1 MAHGKECFRELDRRP
16 RARVVAWG
24 VTTGRAQRPPEAP
37 PSAITVVDA
46 ASGLPPALAQRLEGA
61 RRFLREGAH
70 ATGTRQKY
78 AEDFAQ
84 FSGWCQRHGL
94 SPLPAEPGLVALYVH
109 ALVDPDPSNP
119 PRVRRSPHGPRGPE
133 PGRGPMHPSSITRVV
148 AAIRYAHTL
157 EGLGSPTAH
166 PLVRE
171 ALRAAR
177 RTVGVAP
184 RRRVQA
190 AVAEVVGRMLLGLD
204 DSARHRRDRALLTLG
219 FAGAFRRAAL
229 VSLNL
234 ADVVRVPEGLEVTL
248 RRDKTDQAGAGR
260 TLTIAPGARGP
271 TCPVLAVLAW
281 VEALAALGFTEG
293 PLFRFID
300 RHGNVR
306 PAHRRAASDRL
317 SPQSVAHVV
326 QRRARAAGL
335 DPAQFAGHSLRA
347 GFVTSATRAGKAI
360 PKIMEQTGHRS
371 ADTVMAYVREA
382 DRWRDPASGG
392 IGL

>member
-1 MAHGKECFRELDRRP
+1 MRVRRKAPRMA
-16 RARVVAWG
+16 
-24 VTTGRAQRPPEAP
+24 RPPRSTPATPPATELAVTVAP
-37 PSAITVVDA
+37 T
-46 ASGLPPALAQRLEGA
+46 GLPPALHRRLVEA
-61 RRFLREGAH
+61 KRFLREGSH
-70 ATGTRQKY
+70 APGTRRKY
-78 AEDFAQ
+78 AEDFEQ
-84 FSGWCQRHGL
+84 FSGWCRRHGL

-109 ALVDPDPSNP
+109 ALAEPDPADP

-133 PGRGPMHPSSITRVV
+133 PSQGPMHPSSITRVV
-148 AAIRYAHTL
+148 AAVRYAHHR
-157 EGLGSPTAH
+157 EGAPSPTDH
-166 PLVRE
+166 PLVQE

-177 RTVGVAP
+177 RTLGVAP

-190 AVAEVVGRMLLGLD
+190 AVVEVVRRLVHGLD
-204 DSARHRRDRALLTLG
+204 DSLRHRRDRALLTLG

-229 VSLNL
+229 VSLDL

-260 TLTIAPGARGP
+260 TLTIAPGAQP
-271 TCPVLAVLAW
+271 ATCPVRAVLAW
-281 VEALAALGFTEG
+281 VDALAGLGLAEG

-306 PAHRRAASDRL
+306 PAHRDAASDRL
-317 SPQSVAHVV
+317 SPQAVALVV

-335 DPAQFAGHSLRA
+335 DATQFAGHSLRA

-371 ADTVMAYVREA
+371 ANTVMAYVREA

>member
-1 MAHGKECFRELDRRP
+1 MTDLMA
-16 RARVVAWG
+16 
-24 VTTGRAQRPPEAP
+24 RPPRSAPHAP
-37 PSAITVVDA
+37 PPVAAPVELAVVSPPSPLPA
-46 ASGLPPALAQRLEGA
+46 ALQRRLPDA
-61 RRFLREGAH
+61 RRFIKEGSH
-70 ATGTRQKY
+70 APGTRRKY
-78 AEDFAQ
+78 AEDFEQ

-94 SPLPAEPGLVALYVH
+94 SPLPAEPGLVALYIH
-109 ALVDPDPSNP
+109 ALVEPDPSNP

-133 PGRGPMHPSSITRVV
+133 PGQQPMHPSSITRVI
-148 AAIRYAHTL
+148 AAVRYAHAARGTP
-157 EGLGSPTAH
+157 SPTTH
-166 PLVRE
+166 PLVQE

-177 RTVGVAP
+177 RTLGVAP

-190 AVAEVVGRMLLGLD
+190 AVVEVVRRLVLGLD
-204 DSARHRRDRALLTLG
+204 DSLRHRRDRALLTLG

-229 VSLNL
+229 VSLDL
-234 ADVVRVPEGLEVTL
+234 ADVARVPEGLEVTL

-260 TLTIAPGARGP
+260 TLTIAPGAQAA
-271 TCPVLAVLAW
+271 TCPVRAVLAW
-281 VEALAALGFTEG
+281 TDALGALGLAEG

-306 PAHRRAASDRL
+306 PARRDAASDRL
-317 SPQSVAHVV
+317 SPQAVALVV

-335 DPAQFAGHSLRA
+335 DATQFAGHSLRA

-371 ADTVMAYVREA
+371 ANTVMAYVREA

>member
-1 MAHGKECFRELDRRP
+1 M
-16 RARVVAWG
+16 
-24 VTTGRAQRPPEAP
+24 TGRPHRPPEAP
-37 PSAITVVDA
+37 PSSAITVVDG
-46 ASGLPPALAQRLEGA
+46 ASGLPPALARRLEGA
-61 RRFLREGAH
+61 RRFLREGSH
-70 ATGTRQKY
+70 APGTRRKY

-84 FSGWCQRHGL
+84 FSGWCQRNGL
-94 SPLPAEPGLVALYVH
+94 SPLPAEPGLVALYIH

-119 PRVRRSPHGPRGPE
+119 PRARRSTGGPRGPE

-148 AAIRYAHTL
+148 AALRYTHAQQ
-157 EGLGSPTAH
+157 GLGSPTTH
-166 PLVRE
+166 PLVQE

-177 RTVGVAP
+177 RTLGVAP

-190 AVAEVVGRMLLGLD
+190 AVVEVVRRMLLGLD
-204 DSARHRRDRALLTLG
+204 DSPRHRRDRALLTLG

-229 VSLNL
+229 VSLDL

-260 TLTIAPGARGP
+260 TLTIAPGAQP
-271 TCPVLAVLAW
+271 ATCPVRAVLAW
-281 VEALAALGFTEG
+281 VESLAALGLTEG

-306 PAHRRAASDRL
+306 HAHGRSTSDRL
-317 SPQSVAHVV
+317 GAQSVALIV
-326 QRRARAAGL
+326 QRRARAVGL
-335 DPAQFAGHSLRA
+335 DAAQFAGHSLRA
-347 GFVTSATRAGKAI
+347 GFVTSATRAGKSI

-371 ADTVMAYVREA
+371 ANTVMAYVREA

>member
-1 MAHGKECFRELDRRP
+1 MANPSTRS
-16 RARVVAWG
+16 
-24 VTTGRAQRPPEAP
+24 PEAP
-37 PSAITVVDA
+37 PSDALAVVDA
-46 ASGLPPALAQRLEGA
+46 VSGLPPALQRRLADA
-61 RRFLREGAH
+61 RRFLREGSH
-70 ATGTRQKY
+70 APGTRRKY

-84 FSGWCQRHGL
+84 FNGWCQRHGL
-94 SPLPAEPGLVALYVH
+94 SPMPAEPGLIALYIH
-109 ALVDPDPSNP
+109 ALTDPDPSNP
-119 PRVRRSPHGPRGPE
+119 PRVRCSPHGPRGPE
-133 PGRGPMHPSSITRVV
+133 PSVGPMHPSSITRVV

-157 EGLGSPTAH
+157 QGLSSPTAH
-166 PLVRE
+166 PLVQE

-177 RTVGVAP
+177 RTLGVAP

-190 AVAEVVGRMLLGLD
+190 AVAEVIGRLLLGLD
-204 DSARHRRDRALLTLG
+204 DSPRHRRDRALVTLG

-229 VSLNL
+229 VSLDL

-260 TLTIAPGARGP
+260 TLTIAPGAQVT
-271 TCPVLAVLAW
+271 TCPVRAVLGW
-281 VEALAALGFTEG
+281 IESLAALGLTDG

-317 SPQSVAHVV
+317 SPQSVALIV
-326 QRRARAAGL
+326 QRRARAVGL
-335 DPAQFAGHSLRA
+335 DPTQFAGHSLRA
-347 GFVTSATRAGKAI
+347 GFVTSAARAGKAI

-371 ADTVMAYVREA
+371 ANTVMAYVREA